1 SSPIRRDLRSAAGA
15 ARVNSDAAGSNSTT
29 RYGRRYAGLRA
40 GRGEAATAA
49 SGTAV
54 VSVDVLGS
62 GQSASGG
69 KSEHPVG
76 GYQRGGR
83 HPKVRR

>member
-1 SSPIRRDLRSAAGA
+1 MIVRQFLQWVRARAYLYSDLSADDLAAAGA

-29 RYGRRYAGLRA
+29 RYDRRYAGLRA

-54 VSVDVLGS
+54 VSVDVWR
-62 GQSASGG
+62 
-69 KSEHPVG
+69 KT
-76 GYQRGGR
+76 
-83 HPKVRR
+83 